1 MTPSA
6 LSVRRTAGGALHEAR
21 VNLRRATASRRPL
34 PSFLIVGA
42 AKAGTT
48 SLHEY
53 LCEHPQVSTP
63 LRKEI
68 HYFDFSYE
76 RGEPWYR
83 AHFDRPR
90 DAGEISGEST
100 PYYLF
105 HPLVPE
111 RVARDLPEAKLIVL
125 LRDPIDRAFSQH
137 NHEVSSGY
145 EDLPFGEAVE
155 REAKRLQGEDERM
168 RREPGY
174 RSFSHQHHSYLARS
188 RYAEQLERWYGHFDR
203 DRLLVL
209 GAEELFA
216 DPAATLARTQEFLG
230 LEVDLPADLSPR
242 NSRSYAPIDAGTR
255 ARLQAELAPH
265 NQRLYQLIGREFS
278 WE

>member
-6 LSVRRTAGGALHEAR
+6 LSVRRGASGALLEAR
-21 VNLRRATASRRPL
+21 VVLRRATASRRPL

-53 LCEHPQVSTP
+53 LCEHPRVSTP

-68 HYFDFSYE
+68 HYFDFSYG

-90 DAGEISGEST
+90 SAGEISGEST

-111 RVARDLPEAKLIVL
+111 RVARDLPDVKLIVL

-145 EDLPFGEAVE
+145 ETLPFGEACE
-155 REAKRLQGEDERM
+155 REAERLRGEEERM

-174 RSFSHQHHSYLARS
+174 SSFSHQHNSYLARS

-203 DRLLVL
+203 DRFLVL

-230 LEVDLPADLSPR
+230 LDVELPGDLSPR
-242 NSRSYAPIDAGTR
+242 NSRTYAPIDSETR
-255 ARLQAELAPH
+255 TRLQAELEPH
-265 NQRLYQLIGREFS
+265 NQRLFELVGREFG
-278 WE
+278 WK